1 MRQGSPALFGV
12 LAFSSAVFASRSA
25 GAFEREWHLGAGV
38 GLGSYAGTDGGASPV
53 LGLHAAYG
61 LSDMFDARLE
71 LVASRHPSSGDRTLD
86 IYSAAA
92 GIAYKIDILEW
103 VPYAGVLG
111 GVYLFDGEP
120 KPEDG
125 KNVALSA
132 ILGLDYEWSRSLGLG
147 AELRYNGLLLDA
159 PKSFTDAAYFTGIL
173 HAEYRFGW

>member
-12 LAFSSAVFASRSA
+12 LAFSSILFACRA
-25 GAFEREWHLGAGV
+25 AQAFEREWHLGAGL
-38 GLGSYAGTDGGASPV
+38 GAGSYATTDGGIAPV

-61 LSDMFDARLE
+61 LTDMFDARLE

-103 VPYAGVLG
+103 VPYAGLLG
-111 GVYLFDGEP
+111 GVYFFEGDP
-120 KPEDG
+120 APERRTDL
-125 KNVALSA
+125 ALSVA
-132 ILGLDYEWSRSLGLG
+132 LGLDYEWSRNFGLG
-147 AELRYNGLLLDA
+147 VELRYNGLLLDA
-159 PKSFTDAAYFTGIL
+159 PSSFKDAAYFTGIL